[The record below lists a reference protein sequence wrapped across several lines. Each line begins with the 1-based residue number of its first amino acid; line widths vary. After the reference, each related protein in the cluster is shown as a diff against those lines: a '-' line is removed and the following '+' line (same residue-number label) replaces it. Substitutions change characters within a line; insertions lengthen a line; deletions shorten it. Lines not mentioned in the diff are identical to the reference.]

1 MKKVELSDKE
11 FVREQYTNPD
21 KIDCRIAFHNN
32 NSENK
37 YGLHKW
43 LYDQM
48 QINDGNIFLE
58 LGCGLGTLWNENS
71 KKIPSSIEL
80 KLSDLSIG
88 MINSCRKSLNGIGNF
103 KYLVTDAQNIPIMDN
118 TIDAIIANHMLYHI
132 QDKNVAL
139 SEIKRILK
147 PNGKLYSST
156 NGKNN
161 MKELTEIV
169 IKVNPDLVWWN
180 TTNTFTLDEGS
191 SLLGNWFSTVELRK
205 YKDSLLI
212 SDPDE
217 LITYIL
223 SGRGKILEKDISQFR
238 KIIVNEIDQHGGELR
253 ITKDTGTF
261 IAY

>member
-58 LGCGLGTLWNENS
+58 LGCGLGTLWIENS
-71 KKIPSSIEL
+71 KKIPSSIEVIM
-80 KLSDLSIG
+80 SDLSIG
-88 MINSCRKSLNGIGNF
+88 MINSCRKSLIGIGNF

-147 PNGKLYSST
+147 PNGKLYTST
-156 NGKNN
+156 NGINN

-180 TTNTFTLDEGS
+180 TTNTFPLDEGS
-191 SLLGNWFSTVELRK
+191 SLLGNWFSNVELRR
-205 YKDSLLI
+205 YKDSLII

-223 SGRGKILEKDISQFR
+223 SGRGKILENDISQFR
-238 KIIVNEIDQHGGELR
+238 KILVNEIDQHGGELR
-253 ITKDTGTF
+253 ITKDTGTL

>member
-1 MKKVELSDKE
+1 MTKVELSDKE

-80 KLSDLSIG
+80 ILSDLSIG

-161 MKELTEIV
+161 MKESGFS
-169 IKVNPDLVWWN
+169 LVEYN
-180 TTNTFTLDEGS
+180 
-191 SLLGNWFSTVELRK
+191 K
-205 YKDSLLI
+205 YFY
-212 SDPDE
+212 
-217 LITYIL
+217 T
-223 SGRGKILEKDISQFR
+223 
-238 KIIVNEIDQHGGELR
+238 
-253 ITKDTGTF
+253 
-261 IAY
+261 